1 MGDFLFMMIQYTMKT
16 FMKWAGNKSSIVDI
30 ISPHLNGKKL
40 VEPFAGS
47 CAVSLNTKFDSYI
60 CNDINADLIKMYDLI
75 HTDLDNFIQSAQT
88 YFVNGNDEPRYYELR
103 ELYNNT
109 NDPNQKA
116 YLFLYLNRHC
126 FNGLCRYN
134 SKGKFNVPFGS
145 YKTPYF
151 PEKEIREF
159 NQFTLNK
166 FKFTNQNFQEMFD
179 YADEDTVIYCDPP
192 YSPLTKTSD
201 FSKYAVNDFNPSHHI
216 ELKNLAL
223 KASTEK
229 KCTVIISN
237 HDTDYTRDLY
247 KEADDI
253 IAFDVKRT
261 ISSKINERKKAPE
274 VLAIYKGK

>member
-1 MGDFLFMMIQYTMKT
+1 MKT

-30 ISPHLNGKKL
+30 ISPHLDGKKL
-40 VEPFAGS
+40 IEPFAGS

-60 CNDINADLIKMYDLI
+60 CNDINADLIQMYNLI
-75 HTDLDNFIQSAQT
+75 KSDVNDFIKSAQSF
-88 YFVNGNDEPRYYELR
+88 FVNGNDEKRYYQLR
-103 ELYNNT
+103 ELYNSST
-109 NDPNQKA
+109 DSKEKA

-134 SKGKFNVPFGS
+134 LSGKFNVPFGQ

-151 PEKEIREF
+151 PEKEILEF
-159 NQFTLNK
+159 NAFTKNSFQFLN
-166 FKFTNQNFQEMFD
+166 QGFQEIFD
-179 YADEDTVIYCDPP
+179 FADQDSVVYCDPP

-201 FSKYAVNDFNPSHHI
+201 FSKYAVNEFNPSHHL

-223 KASTEK
+223 KTAQEK

-237 HDTDYTRDLY
+237 HDTDFTRDLY

-261 ISSKINERKKAPE
+261 ISSKVNERKKAPE
-274 VLAIYKGK
+274 LLAIYKGK